1 MARTETGTVHGKQNQ
16 RLNVLRQDR
25 GSARLGRPAKD
36 IRLGTTAIRYIYA
49 KAMERKYNYYLQ
61 TPTTSAMRYGSEME
75 DTVKEMFVQKYGGE
89 IISQP
94 FIQYND
100 YLGASPDGLYLLDN
114 QKYVVE
120 VKCPTTFESYM
131 ARVEEEMN
139 EKHIDFWQLQMEMLA
154 TDTSIVKY
162 IVALPPQNIFEP
174 EIPDITVREVLRDE
188 MYCNAI
194 LQRAKLGNEI
204 IDNFLSS
211 DKNFY
216 EIVKETVTNYQL

>member
-1 MARTETGTVHGKQNQ
+1 
-16 RLNVLRQDR
+16 
-25 GSARLGRPAKD
+25 
-36 IRLGTTAIRYIYA
+36 
-49 KAMERKYNYYLQ
+49 
-61 TPTTSAMRYGSEME
+61 
-75 DTVKEMFVQKYGGE
+75 
-89 IISQP
+89 
-94 FIQYND
+94 
-100 YLGASPDGLYLLDN
+100 
-114 QKYVVE
+114 
-120 VKCPTTFESYM
+120 M

-194 LQRAKLGNEI
+194 LQRARLGNEI
-204 IDNFLSS
+204 IDNFLSG

-216 EIVKETVTNYQL
+216 DVVKETITNYQL